1 MNRIEQLIS
10 DMEQYIDS
18 CKTQAFSGNRK
29 IVVERTT
36 IDDFLAELRM
46 CMP

>member
-29 IVVERTT
+29 IIVDRGAV
-36 IDDFLAELRM
+36 DDFLAAYVHA
-46 CMP
+46 